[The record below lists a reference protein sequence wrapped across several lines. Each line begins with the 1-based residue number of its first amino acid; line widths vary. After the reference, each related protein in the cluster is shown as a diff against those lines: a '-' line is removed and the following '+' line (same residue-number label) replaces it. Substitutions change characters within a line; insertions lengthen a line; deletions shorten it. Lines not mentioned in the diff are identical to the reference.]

1 MPLDTINNG
10 EAASSVRSKLNTAIG
25 QVNTNTTDITG
36 KQPLDT
42 DLTTIAGLT
51 PSNDDFMQRKSN
63 AWANRTVAQVKVDLA
78 INNVDNT
85 SDANKPV
92 STATQTALDAKQDEN
107 GVDTTIWRV
116 VNTSSVNIN
125 PVVGDNKKMWV
136 VTLGAAGTFTIP
148 ENTTQAF
155 DIGTEM
161 RIINHPSS
169 TNNLTVTAAG
179 AVITILANGASL
191 AMAAKTGCHIVKVAI
206 DTWVVQ
212 Y

>member
-1 MPLDTINNG
+1 MATTINNG
-10 EAASSVRSKLNTAIG
+10 ESASSVRSKLNTAISEL
-25 QVNTNTTDITG
+25 NTATADILT

-42 DLTTIAGLT
+42 DLTAISNLS
-51 PSNDDFMQRKSN
+51 PSNDDVLQRKSG
-63 AWANRTVAQVKVDLA
+63 AWTNRSMTQLKSDLA
-78 INNVDNT
+78 IAI
-85 SDANKPV
+85 SDVA
-92 STATQTALDAKQDEN
+92 SLQTALDAKQDEN

-148 ENTTQAF
+148 ENATQAF